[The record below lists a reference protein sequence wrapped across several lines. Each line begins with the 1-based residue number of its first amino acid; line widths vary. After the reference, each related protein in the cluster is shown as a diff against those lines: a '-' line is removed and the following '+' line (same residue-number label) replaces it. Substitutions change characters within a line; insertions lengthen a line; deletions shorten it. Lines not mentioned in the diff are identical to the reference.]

1 MLPLINVMT
10 HSNHNAWQWLL
21 LYPAG
26 LIIMQNHHRCK
37 EDNQSIH
44 SQNRCTFRISTLL
57 KVAVD
62 EDEWISPYVCNNSM
76 CTPRLE
82 NLEKAN
88 ADLQAFREL
97 AQCSLEAQTNPMKR
111 TRVTSGEVGVSPD
124 TARARPSSKLSRK
137 KLTYECK

>member
-1 MLPLINVMT
+1 M
-10 HSNHNAWQWLL
+10 
-21 LYPAG
+21 
-26 LIIMQNHHRCK
+26 
-37 EDNQSIH
+37 
-44 SQNRCTFRISTLL
+44 
-57 KVAVD
+57 D
-62 EDEWISPYVCNNSM
+62 EDEWISPYVCNNIM

-124 TARARPSSKLSRK
+124 TARARPSSKLLRK